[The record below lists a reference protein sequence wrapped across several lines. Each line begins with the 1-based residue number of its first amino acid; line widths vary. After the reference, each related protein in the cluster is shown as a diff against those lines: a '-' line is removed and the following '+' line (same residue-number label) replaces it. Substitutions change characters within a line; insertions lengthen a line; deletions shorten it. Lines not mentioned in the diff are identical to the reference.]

1 MTPKQADD
9 QPAFESGAIHSGL
22 ISNLSASEWRD
33 GIGKEIITRWE
44 RRFSTSAESAH
55 LKTSEGCAD
64 RATGA
69 MDNVVNELLPP
80 FQNLLEGRR
89 GQDLFILELTE
100 IILACLPRVSWACLP
115 YIASSSKHQ
124 FVPSSQS
131 HYVIFEISDS
141 FGDDSLQLWGCATII
156 GHDFQ
161 GLPNKWQIKHAYKT
175 EGHKQLWNCLGTGME
190 ISICCLNGK
199 IVIPP
204 KANPRVMTIEGF
216 DPGYGNICG
225 DSSPLD
231 KNSPGVKDCI

>member
-1 MTPKQADD
+1 MLYLKSVIVLATIACSFV
-9 QPAFESGAIHSGL
+9 AANI
-22 ISNLSASEWRD
+22 
-33 GIGKEIITRWE
+33 KEE
-44 RRFSTSAESAH
+44 RKKKCTFKCSTLHEP
-55 LKTSEGCAD
+55 LVG
-64 RATGA
+64 
-69 MDNVVNELLPP
+69 
-80 FQNLLEGRR
+80 
-89 GQDLFILELTE
+89 
-100 IILACLPRVSWACLP
+100 
-115 YIASSSKHQ
+115 
-124 FVPSSQS
+124 
-131 HYVIFEISDS
+131 
-141 FGDDSLQLWGCATII
+141 GCATII

-190 ISICCLNGK
+190 ISICCLSGK